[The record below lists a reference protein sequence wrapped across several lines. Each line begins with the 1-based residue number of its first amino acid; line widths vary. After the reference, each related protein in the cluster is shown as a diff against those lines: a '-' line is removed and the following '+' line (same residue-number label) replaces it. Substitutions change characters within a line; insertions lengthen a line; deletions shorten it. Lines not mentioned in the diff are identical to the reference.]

1 MEPSRSNSLNSLAD
15 SLARLSQSAGI
26 VGTEPSSCDI
36 HGGFIASR
44 LRDGQLTGCPECSR
58 ARQAAQQAEERAEQQ
73 RQAVAAR
80 LERLLGQALIPPR
93 FKTKTFEN
101 YWVQTDKQRTALE
114 ACRRYAE
121 RFPENLGSGRCLML
135 LGQVGNG
142 KTHLAAAV
150 AGVVIEQHRC
160 NAMYT
165 TVSRVCQQVKA
176 SYSKESTQSE
186 REALDIFRT
195 PDLLI
200 LDEVGASYGTDFE
213 RMVMFEVIN
222 ARYEDVKP
230 TIVISNLGAGALVDA
245 LGDRTVDR
253 LREGSG
259 VVVVF
264 DWVSARREVAND

>member
-1 MEPSRSNSLNSLAD
+1 MEPTRSNSLVE
-15 SLARLSQSAGI
+15 SLARLTHSAGI
-26 VGTEPSSCDI
+26 VGTAPSSCDI

-58 ARQAAQQAEERAEQQ
+58 ARQAVQEAEERAELQ

-80 LERLLGQALIPPR
+80 LERLLGQALIPQR
-93 FKTKTFEN
+93 FKTKTFDN
-101 YWVQTDKQRTALE
+101 YRAESDKQLIALAACRGYADRFAENLE
-114 ACRRYAE
+114 A
-121 RFPENLGSGRCLML
+121 GRCLML
-135 LGQVGNG
+135 LGKVGNG

-150 AGVVIEQHRC
+150 AAVVIEQHRC

-200 LDEVGASYGTDFE
+200 LDEVGASYGTEFE

-230 TIVISNLGAGALVDA
+230 TIVISNLAPGPLVAA

-253 LREGSG
+253 LREGGG

-264 DWVSARREVAND
+264 DWESARREASNG

>member
-1 MEPSRSNSLNSLAD
+1 MEPSRSNSLIE
-15 SLARLSQSAGI
+15 SLARLTQSAGI
-26 VGTEPSSCDI
+26 VGTEPSRCEA
-36 HGGFIASR
+36 HGAFIASR

-58 ARQAAQQAEERAEQQ
+58 ERQAVQEAQERAEQQ
-73 RQAVAAR
+73 RQAIAAR

-93 FKTKTFEN
+93 FKTKTFDN
-101 YWVQTDKQRTALE
+101 YRPQTDKQQIALSACRSYADRFAENLE
-114 ACRRYAE
+114 A
-121 RFPENLGSGRCLML
+121 GRCLML
-135 LGQVGNG
+135 LGKVGNG

-150 AGVVIEQHRC
+150 AGAVIDQYRC

-186 REALDIFRT
+186 REALDIFRA

-230 TIVISNLGAGALVDA
+230 TIVISNLGAGALVEA

-253 LREGSG
+253 LREGGG

-264 DWVSARREVAND
+264 DWDSARREVANG